1 MYPINGCVEIDLR
14 LATWCFV
21 MVLVG
26 FISASTHKASNL
38 GWKEGGIL
46 IVQRMNEW
54 KLFTRSSNSEK
65 GQ

>member
-1 MYPINGCVEIDLR
+1 VYPINGCVKIDLR

-26 FISASTHKASNL
+26 FISASTHSNL
-38 GWKEGGIL
+38 GWKECGIL

>member
-26 FISASTHKASNL
+26 FISASTQGLESWMEGMWNSNCS
-38 GWKEGGIL
+38 K
-46 IVQRMNEW
+46 NE
-54 KLFTRSSNSEK
+54 
-65 GQ
+65 

>member
-1 MYPINGCVEIDLR
+1 MYPINGCVQIDLR

-26 FISASTHKASNL
+26 FISASTHKSSNL

-54 KLFTRSSNSEK
+54 KLFTRSSSSEK